1 VSEPPS
7 LRFVVW
13 TAVALLVAYHA
24 AALWAYLT
32 LPSPRVGLFLA
43 GPLFLLAPLLV
54 VFRGETRRSELRLR
68 PVPLAACLAAA
79 AATIAFL
86 PAAVTAAFR
95 LVPPSDELEALL
107 AEVLRADSGRD
118 LALVLLGAAV
128 APALAEEIF
137 FRGFLQR
144 GLERRIGTWPGIL
157 VTATVFGIL
166 HGATR
171 APSIAALG
179 VLFGWIASRSGSVW
193 PSVVAHAL
201 TNGIAIVTFHV
212 AAKDGI
218 ESEGMPPWTAVLAGL
233 VAGGGFLAAF
243 ARSLRLSA
251 RSDPSPSGAAP
262 GESRPPA

>member
-1 VSEPPS
+1 
-7 LRFVVW
+7 VW
-13 TAVALLVAYHA
+13 TAVALLVVYHA
-24 AALWAYLT
+24 VALLAFT
-32 LPSPRVGLFLA
+32 GLPNPRTALFLA
-43 GPLFLLAPLLV
+43 GPVFLLAPLLAM
-54 VFRGETRRSELRLR
+54 FRGEARRSVLRLR
-68 PVPLAACLAAA
+68 AVPLPACLAAA

-86 PAAVTAAFR
+86 PAAVAAAFR

-107 AEVLRADSGRD
+107 GELLRADSALS

-128 APALAEEIF
+128 APAFSEEIF

-193 PSVVAHAL
+193 PSVGAHAL

-212 AAKDGI
+212 AATDGL
-218 ESEGMPPWTAVLAGL
+218 ESEDIVPWGAVVAGL
-233 VAGGGFLAAF
+233 VAGAGFLAAF
-243 ARSLRLSA
+243 VRALSFSA
-251 RSDPSPSGAAP
+251 RSDPSPRAAAP
-262 GESRPPA
+262 GENRPPG